1 MMTSGNVELNPG
13 LTYDMNAPLVAIP
26 SEADGPSTSNSVVL
40 ADGSNLQVAKFNGK
54 SNTNDLTK
62 LSSQ

>member
-1 MMTSGNVELNPG
+1 MTSGTVDLNPG
-13 LTYDMNAPLVAIP
+13 LTYDMNSSMVAIP
-26 SEADGPSTSNSVVL
+26 SDGDGPSTSNSVVL
-40 ADGSNLQVAKFNGK
+40 ADGSNMQVAKFNGK